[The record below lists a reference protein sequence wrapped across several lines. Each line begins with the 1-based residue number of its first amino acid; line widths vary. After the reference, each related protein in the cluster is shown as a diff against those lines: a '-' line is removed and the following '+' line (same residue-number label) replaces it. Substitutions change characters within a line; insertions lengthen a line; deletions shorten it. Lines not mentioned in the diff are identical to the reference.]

1 MTSRFAFW
9 VLLAGIVLNTC
20 SHPRHRQRP
29 VIAIQPLGPV
39 DTAMLQ
45 YLKTSI
51 TRLHG
56 IAVEI
61 LPVQPLPALAFEKE
75 RGRYRADRLL
85 LYLEQCGQGRYE
97 KIMGVTASDIAT
109 TTRGQKSWGVMG
121 LARLHAAPA
130 VISSFRVQKQVRS
143 VEHYRQRM
151 LTLARHELGHT
162 WGLSHC
168 SSPFCLMRDAEGKM
182 NLDKA
187 GFFCKACT
195 GLVSR
200 PEQ

>member
-1 MTSRFAFW
+1 MTSRIAYWF
-9 VLLAGIVLNTC
+9 LLASIVLNTC
-20 SHPRHRQRP
+20 SFPRYCQRP
-29 VIAIQPLGPV
+29 VIAIQPLGPA

-45 YLKTSI
+45 YLKTAI
-51 TRLHG
+51 TELHD

-61 LPVQPLPALAFEKE
+61 LPVQPLPAMAFEKE
-75 RGRYRADRLL
+75 WGRYRADRLL
-85 LYLEQCGQGRYE
+85 LYLERCGQGRYE
-97 KIMGVTASDIAT
+97 KIMGITASDIAT
-109 TTRGQKSWGVMG
+109 TTRGRSSWGVMG

-143 VEHYRQRM
+143 VAHYRQRM

-168 SSPFCLMRDAEGKM
+168 PSQFCLMRDAEGKM

-187 GFFCKACT
+187 GFFCKAC

-200 PEQ
+200 PEH